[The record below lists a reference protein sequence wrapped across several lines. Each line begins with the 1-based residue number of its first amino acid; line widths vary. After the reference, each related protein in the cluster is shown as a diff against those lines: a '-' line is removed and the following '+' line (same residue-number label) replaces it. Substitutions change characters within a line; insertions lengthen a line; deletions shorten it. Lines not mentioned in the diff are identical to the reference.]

1 VTASRSTLQ
10 LILDNSEV
18 TGISNTSEENSGL
31 ALQPILDNSDR
42 TSGRP
47 SLQLLLDNSEE
58 AVFSGLALQLI
69 LDNSE
74 ETLQLVL
81 DNNAEVTSDLTGTS
95 EVALQ
100 LILDSISGLTGTSDS
115 TLQLILDNSTLEEAL
130 HLKNF
135 DNSEIEG
142 GRGLSLFLAPTG

>member
-1 VTASRSTLQ
+1 MASGLTLQ
-10 LILDNSEV
+10 LV
-18 TGISNTSEENSGL
+18 
-31 ALQPILDNSDR
+31 
-42 TSGRP
+42 
-47 SLQLLLDNSEE
+47 LDNSEE

-81 DNNAEVTSDLTGTS
+81 DNNAEVTSDPTGTS
-95 EVALQ
+95 EVSLHLTSEVSLQ
-100 LILDSISGLTGTSDS
+100 LILDNNSGLTGTS
-115 TLQLILDNSTLEEAL
+115 EEAL
-130 HLKNF
+130 HLKNL